1 MSVWCQIVSV
11 CIRSLNACCYDNDSG
26 ACRKVPS
33 AKKNDIKD
41 TPPDLQGLVDLF
53 NPDVFLHC
61 RVQAC
66 TFSPAD
72 DIIHV
77 GRHSLPEAVVSWVT
91 RLRADDGLRV
101 LVAFVKPPELAV
113 AEQVGFSVVG
123 PDEGRLHS
131 VHQGAAFLLHAP
143 IGERSRVAVHGH
155 RVLKDPIFRPLKNRG
170 TCEGDIYF
178 LTKKQNKKTTMYF
191 SPLDTLQPGTFQSN
205 LHYGSVFCDSFFF
218 FFCSNKFVAYT
229 VACSYFCAVLS

>member
-1 MSVWCQIVSV
+1 MTTPRTLKVLVEKCRQQKKQQQKHPARPPGLGWLIKFWC
-11 CIRSLNACCYDNDSG
+11 
-26 ACRKVPS
+26 
-33 AKKNDIKD
+33 
-41 TPPDLQGLVDLF
+41 
-53 NPDVFLHC
+53 FLH
-61 RVQAC
+61 RHVQAC

-77 GRHSLPEAVVSWVT
+77 GRHSRPEAVVSWVT

-131 VHQGAAFLLHAP
+131 VHQGTAFLLHAP
-143 IGERSRVAVHGH
+143 IGERSRVAGHGH

-178 LTKKQNKKTTMYF
+178 LATTMYF
-191 SPLDTLQPGTFQSN
+191 SPLDTLQPGTFQLN
-205 LHYGSVFCDSFFF
+205 LHYSSMFCFVFF
-218 FFCSNKFVAYT
+218 APT
-229 VACSYFCAVLS
+229 GL

>member
-1 MSVWCQIVSV
+1 MTTPQVLVEKCHRQKKQHQKHPARPPRFGWPIQSWC
-11 CIRSLNACCYDNDSG
+11 
-26 ACRKVPS
+26 
-33 AKKNDIKD
+33 
-41 TPPDLQGLVDLF
+41 
-53 NPDVFLHC
+53 FLHR

-77 GRHSLPEAVVSWVT
+77 GRHSRPEAVVSWVT

-131 VHQGAAFLLHAP
+131 VHQGTAFLLHAP
-143 IGERSRVAVHGH
+143 IRERSRVALHGH

-178 LTKKQNKKTTMYF
+178 LTKKKTTMYF
-191 SPLDTLQPGTFQSN
+191 SSLDTLQPGTFQLN
-205 LHYGSVFCDSFFF
+205 LHYSSVFCLSFFF
-218 FFCSNKFVAYT
+218 LLKQICSLHCWIFI
-229 VACSYFCAVLS
+229 FLQLS